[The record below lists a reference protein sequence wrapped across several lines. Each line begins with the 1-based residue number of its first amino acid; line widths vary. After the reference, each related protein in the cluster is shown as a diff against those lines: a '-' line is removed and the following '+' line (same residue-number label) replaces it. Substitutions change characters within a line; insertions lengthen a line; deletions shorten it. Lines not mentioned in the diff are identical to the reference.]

1 MEEKEIT
8 TQETELREETKQKAI
23 EFLKKEGLKVYEPHE
38 FEVLKTNIEKESYK
52 SGKTAGFEIAIK
64 EAKRKTKDELGIETD
79 GIKSVE
85 ELIEIRE
92 NHSKSSLTKSIS
104 EKEKEWQNDKTKL
117 QTLIEQHKKEIE
129 TIKYEKETE
138 FKNYRVNQILGEA
151 IGSLNYE
158 IPKYVR
164 EGGDEAIKDYIS
176 IERQK
181 ALLLFKSNYNIDF
194 DETGNPYIKQGE
206 NVLKDELQNPIKI
219 NDLIIPFAKKYHLPL
234 SLEKMQGRANEVN
247 SKENKS
253 FKNLDVSDFEQKMAN
268 EGISRGTNKYDEMLL
283 KFHEENK

>member
-283 KFHEENK
+283 KFQEENK